1 MKQLFSLILSLV
13 MVCTVS
19 AQVTTSSIN
28 GKVTDSKGEV
38 LVGATVIA
46 VHTPTG
52 TQYGALANIDGRYN
66 IQGMRTGGPYT
77 ITVSYVGYQSV
88 ELTDITLS
96 LGEPR
101 TFDVALKESTEIDA
115 VVVVSTA
122 NDRFN
127 ANKTGAAVNFS
138 RGVIENLPTI
148 DRSIADVARLSPLA
162 SSTKSSTGGISFAGT
177 NNRYNSF
184 QIDGTV
190 SNDVFG
196 LTSSGTNGGQTSTNP
211 ISMEAI
217 EEIQVVI
224 APYDVRQSGFTG
236 GGINAVTK
244 SGTNSFRG
252 SAYTYFRNNN
262 LVGKGASGE
271 KYAEQSTQ
279 TYGVTFGGPLVKDKL
294 FFFVGGEYYKDKTP
308 ATVYDENNID
318 GYVTMDQLNQIRE
331 QYKNLTGYDTA
342 GFGQHTPEI
351 WSANVIARLDWN
363 INDNNKMMLRYNYG
377 GASADKYYT
386 SSSSYYFN
394 DASYYQRNETHS
406 LVAELQSRISN
417 SVSNELR
424 VGYTRVRD
432 WREAAAPDGAPTV
445 SISVSNPTEDSNRKT
460 TVYLGNEYCSYA
472 NQLDQDIFTITDNVT
487 WYKGN
492 HTITFGTHNEFYKMY
507 NVYAQNATGAWS
519 FNSLEDFMN
528 NDANQ
533 FKYTYYESDDLDEN
547 GNWGAKF
554 GAAQFGLYL
563 QDEWRANDKF
573 TLTYGLR
580 MDVPVM
586 FKDPSVN
593 KDFNDSDVAKKYGVA
608 TGEVASGNVLLSPR
622 LGFRW
627 YADEDKN
634 ILLRGGLGL
643 FTGRVPFVWMSNQY
657 SNTGVDQVSVTGY
670 RPEDETD
677 QPIPALGSS
686 ITADDVKAMG

>member
-1 MKQLFSLILSLV
+1 MLAKFDEKTIELIPSVSRSLYDIVRLV
-13 MVCTVS
+13 PEAMATK
-19 AQVTTSSIN
+19 N
-28 GKVTDSKGEV
+28 GGMS
-38 LVGATVIA
+38 
-46 VHTPTG
+46 
-52 TQYGALANIDGRYN
+52 YG
-66 IQGMRTGGPYT
+66 
-77 ITVSYVGYQSV
+77 
-88 ELTDITLS
+88 
-96 LGEPR
+96 
-101 TFDVALKESTEIDA
+101 
-115 VVVVSTA
+115 
-122 NDRFN
+122 
-127 ANKTGAAVNFS
+127 
-138 RGVIENLPTI
+138 GV
-148 DRSIADVARLSPLA
+148 
-162 SSTKSSTGGISFAGT
+162 

-211 ISMEAI
+211 ISMETI

-279 TYGVTFGGPLVKDKL
+279 TYGFTFGGPLVKDKL

-318 GYVTMDQLNQIRE
+318 GFVTMDQLNQIRE
-331 QYKNLTGYDTA
+331 QYKKLTGYDTA

-351 WSANVIARLDWN
+351 WSANVMARLDWN

-445 SISVSNPTEDSNRKT
+445 SISVSNPTGDSNKNT

-472 NQLDQDIFTITDNVT
+472 NQLDQDIFTITDNLT
-487 WYKGN
+487 WYKGD

-507 NVYAQNATGAWS
+507 NVYAQN
-519 FNSLEDFMN
+519 
-528 NDANQ
+528 
-533 FKYTYYESDDLDEN
+533 
-547 GNWGAKF
+547 
-554 GAAQFGLYL
+554 
-563 QDEWRANDKF
+563 R
-573 TLTYGLR
+573 R
-580 MDVPVM
+580 MVVQL
-586 FKDPSVN
+586 
-593 KDFNDSDVAKKYGVA
+593 A
-608 TGEVASGNVLLSPR
+608 
-622 LGFRW
+622 
-627 YADEDKN
+627 
-634 ILLRGGLGL
+634 
-643 FTGRVPFVWMSNQY
+643 
-657 SNTGVDQVSVTGY
+657 
-670 RPEDETD
+670 
-677 QPIPALGSS
+677 
-686 ITADDVKAMG
+686 

>member
-1 MKQLFSLILSLV
+1 MKHLFFLILSLV
-13 MVCTVS
+13 MIGTAS

-28 GKVTDSKGEV
+28 GKVTDSNGEV

-46 VHTPTG
+46 VHNPTG
-52 TQYGALANIDGRYN
+52 TQYGALTNVDGRYN

-77 ITVSYVGYQSV
+77 ITVSYVGYQAV

-101 TFDVALKESTEIDA
+101 TFDVSLKESTEIDA

-138 RGVIENLPTI
+138 RGVIENVPTI

-162 SSTKSSTGGISFAGT
+162 SSTKSSTGGISFAGA

-211 ISMEAI
+211 ISMETI

-279 TYGVTFGGPLVKDKL
+279 TYGFTFGGPLVKDKL
-294 FFFVGGEYYKDKTP
+294 FFFVGGEYYKDMTP

-318 GYVTMDQLNQIRE
+318 GFVTMDQLNQIARNNYWITQIRLHIPSMGKTLTSDLDLQPLMEECGQLAARQNNVSIFYSMLDGHFCIVSCNPLLKGEE
-331 QYKNLTGYDTA
+331 QYYIVT
-342 GFGQHTPEI
+342 Q
-351 WSANVIARLDWN
+351 
-363 INDNNKMMLRYNYG
+363 LRFEQLAALLPPTLG
-377 GASADKYYT
+377 
-386 SSSSYYFN
+386 
-394 DASYYQRNETHS
+394 
-406 LVAELQSRISN
+406 SN
-417 SVSNELR
+417 GVQL
-424 VGYTRVRD
+424 
-432 WREAAAPDGAPTV
+432 
-445 SISVSNPTEDSNRKT
+445 
-460 TVYLGNEYCSYA
+460 YLGTGDGRTFFSYNEDAGPAPSGLA
-472 NQLDQDIFTITDNVT
+472 DAAGQ
-487 WYKGN
+487 
-492 HTITFGTHNEFYKMY
+492 
-507 NVYAQNATGAWS
+507 AQRVA
-519 FNSLEDFMN
+519 L
-528 NDANQ
+528 
-533 FKYTYYESDDLDEN
+533 N
-547 GNWGAKF
+547 G
-554 GAAQFGLYL
+554 
-563 QDEWRANDKF
+563 
-573 TLTYGLR
+573 
-580 MDVPVM
+580 
-586 FKDPSVN
+586 
-593 KDFNDSDVAKKYGVA
+593 
-608 TGEVASGNVLLSPR
+608 
-622 LGFRW
+622 
-627 YADEDKN
+627 KN
-634 ILLRGGLGL
+634 
-643 FTGRVPFVWMSNQY
+643 
-657 SNTGVDQVSVTGY
+657 
-670 RPEDETD
+670 
-677 QPIPALGSS
+677 
-686 ITADDVKAMG
+686 

>member
-1 MKQLFSLILSLV
+1 
-13 MVCTVS
+13 
-19 AQVTTSSIN
+19 
-28 GKVTDSKGEV
+28 
-38 LVGATVIA
+38 
-46 VHTPTG
+46 
-52 TQYGALANIDGRYN
+52 
-66 IQGMRTGGPYT
+66 
-77 ITVSYVGYQSV
+77 
-88 ELTDITLS
+88 
-96 LGEPR
+96 
-101 TFDVALKESTEIDA
+101 
-115 VVVVSTA
+115 
-122 NDRFN
+122 
-127 ANKTGAAVNFS
+127 
-138 RGVIENLPTI
+138 
-148 DRSIADVARLSPLA
+148 
-162 SSTKSSTGGISFAGT
+162 
-177 NNRYNSF
+177 
-184 QIDGTV
+184 
-190 SNDVFG
+190 
-196 LTSSGTNGGQTSTNP
+196 
-211 ISMEAI
+211 METI

-279 TYGVTFGGPLVKDKL
+279 TYGFTFGGPLVKDKL

-318 GYVTMDQLNQIRE
+318 GFVTMDQLNQIRE
-331 QYKNLTGYDTA
+331 QYKKLTGYDTA

-351 WSANVIARLDWN
+351 WSANVMARLDWN

-445 SISVSNPTEDSNRKT
+445 SISVSNPTDDSNRKT

-472 NQLDQDIFTITDNVT
+472 NQLDQDIFTITDNLT

-492 HTITFGTHNEFYKMY
+492 HTITLGTHNEFYKMY

-519 FNSLEDFMN
+519 FNSLED
-528 NDANQ
+528 
-533 FKYTYYESDDLDEN
+533 
-547 GNWGAKF
+547 
-554 GAAQFGLYL
+554 
-563 QDEWRANDKF
+563 
-573 TLTYGLR
+573 
-580 MDVPVM
+580 
-586 FKDPSVN
+586 
-593 KDFNDSDVAKKYGVA
+593 
-608 TGEVASGNVLLSPR
+608 LS
-622 LGFRW
+622 L
-627 YADEDKN
+627 
-634 ILLRGGLGL
+634 IH
-643 FTGRVPFVWMSNQY
+643 
-657 SNTGVDQVSVTGY
+657 
-670 RPEDETD
+670 
-677 QPIPALGSS
+677 I
-686 ITADDVKAMG
+686 